1 MLLFSVHDFVR
12 DRFPLGAGSRQVMER
27 EIVSQLMG
35 QKGAIKMRDQ
45 DSVLVGDIEGHRDP
59 VLCLGGR
66 PKHQMLLMNVV
77 RRNDEYLW
85 TGLGAIWGDAHEA
98 GNLEIQRVHR
108 VRGDLAVAEV
118 EDVGME
124 PGLEAWV
131 GEILNATEAS
141 LKEKGQEYQGE
152 NQQEKSRP
160 G

>member
-1 MLLFSVHDFVR
+1 
-12 DRFPLGAGSRQVMER
+12 MER

-66 PKHQMLLMNVV
+66 PKHQILVMNVV
-77 RRNDEYLW
+77 RRNDEHLW
-85 TGLGAIWGDAHEA
+85 TGLGAIRGDAHEA

-141 LKEKGQEYQGE
+141 LKEEKGEQKQWKNSEVGF
-152 NQQEKSRP
+152 RF